1 MVRDM
6 ETIGDNW
13 RHAAYHPLIPP
24 PWESLCRSAECGQLF
39 QCPPAA
45 CSICD
50 VVKKCQKYH
59 IPKRSEKSILRW
71 PFEVRAY
78 VKFRSVVTAWQVE
91 SLQSN
96 TQRPDSADQALRLRA
111 SFAQICIV
119 VALGQAGMLQIHVMT
134 QGVQFPVAVQPFSKS
149 SSTSLHKSF
158 CILH

>member
-6 ETIGDNW
+6 ETIGDMQ
-13 RHAAYHPLIPP
+13 LITP
-24 PWESLCRSAECGQLF
+24 SLRIFVSICRVRPTFPMPTCCLLNLW
-39 QCPPAA
+39 
-45 CSICD
+45 CSI
-50 VVKKCQKYH
+50 KKCQKYH

-96 TQRPDSADQALRLRA
+96 IQRQQILLALRLRA

-134 QGVQFPVAVQPFSKS
+134 QGVQFPVAVQPVSKS
-149 SSTSLHKSF
+149 SSASLHKSF

>member
-6 ETIGDNW
+6 ETIGDMQ
-13 RHAAYHPLIPP
+13 LIIP
-24 PWESLCRSAECGQLF
+24 SLRIF
-39 QCPPAA
+39 V
-45 CSICD
+45 SICR
-50 VVKKCQKYH
+50 VRPTFPMPTCCLLNLWCAVKKCQKYH
-59 IPKRSEKSILRW
+59 IPKRSETSILRW

-119 VALGQAGMLQIHVMT
+119 VALGQTGMPQIHVMT
-134 QGVQFPVAVQPFSKS
+134 QGVQFPVAVQPVGKS